1 MRIFAPGTQRDFAE
15 KVAASLGVPLDPLEE
30 RSFEDGEHKIRPL
43 VNVRNRDVYVIQ
55 SLYADTDQ
63 SVNDKLCKLLFFIA
77 TLKDAGADRVTA
89 ITPYLCYTR
98 KDRRTKARDPVTI
111 RYMASLF
118 EAVNLDRIVTID
130 VHNLQAFQNAFRIP
144 AEHLEAEILFARYF
158 NEVLK
163 DSKSI
168 VVMSPDIGGVKRAQ
182 QFQQRLARVMSA
194 DIGFAF
200 MEKQRSQDV
209 LSGEMVIGDV
219 KGKTVI
225 IVDDLISSGST
236 LARAAS
242 ACERMGASRTFAVV
256 THGMFSGNADAILSA
271 TALHR
276 IVVTN
281 TIPPFRLQGGASRE
295 KLEIVDVAPLFADV
309 INRLHSGGSIVELM
323 DRV

>member
-158 NEVLK
+158 NEALK

-182 QFQQRLARVMSA
+182 QFQQRLTRVMSA

-256 THGMFSGNADAILSA
+256 THGMFSGNADAILSD

-281 TIPPFRLQGGASRE
+281 TIPPFRLEGGASRE

>member
-1 MRIFAPGTQRDFAE
+1 MRIFALGTQRDFAE

-55 SLYADTDQ
+55 SLYADGGQ

-144 AEHLEAEILFARYF
+144 AEHLEAEILFVRYF
-158 NEVLK
+158 HELLK
-163 DSKSI
+163 DTKSI

-182 QFQQRLARVMSA
+182 QFQQRLARVMST
-194 DIGFAF
+194 DIDFAF
-200 MEKQRSQDV
+200 MEKQRSKDV

-225 IVDDLISSGST
+225 IIDDLISSGST

-242 ACERMGASRTFAVV
+242 ACERMGASQCFAVV
-256 THGMFSGNADAILSA
+256 THGMFSGKADAVLSD
-271 TALHR
+271 TALHQ

-281 TIPPFRLQGGASRE
+281 TIPPFRLEGGASRE
-295 KLEIVDVAPLFADV
+295 KLAIVDVAPLFADV

-323 DRV
+323 DKE

>member
-1 MRIFAPGTQRDFAE
+1 MRIFALGTQRDFAE
-15 KVAASLGVPLDPLEE
+15 KVVASLGVPLDPLEE
-30 RSFEDGEHKIRPL
+30 RSFEDREHKIRPL

-158 NEVLK
+158 NEALK

-182 QFQQRLARVMSA
+182 QFQQRLTRVMSA

-281 TIPPFRLQGGASRE
+281 TIPPFRLEGGASRE